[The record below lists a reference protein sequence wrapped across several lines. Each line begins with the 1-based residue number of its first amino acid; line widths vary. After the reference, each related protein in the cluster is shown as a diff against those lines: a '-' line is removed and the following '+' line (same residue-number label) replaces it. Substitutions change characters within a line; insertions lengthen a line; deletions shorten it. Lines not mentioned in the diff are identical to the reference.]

1 VPIAW
6 AMVFSILFYPLY
18 AVILKYIRWPS
29 IASLIVLVLI
39 LVIAIGPFT
48 YLSISLVK
56 EVGSLIDRMGK
67 ETFALQSILDHPA
80 VRATAGRIT
89 SLFNLDPEELN
100 RAVGDQVS
108 RWGTELIGRITAGI
122 RNVLAVVV
130 NFLIMSLTIF
140 FLLPAGAKFFGRIL
154 QYLPFSEEQKGRL
167 VKQVRDIIVST
178 LYGGVIIALVQGTAG
193 GLVFFL
199 LDISSPVL
207 WGFAMSIASFLPLI
221 GPSVVWFP
229 ATLYLYF
236 QGAAWKAIVLAVI
249 GVAGIGSVDY
259 FLRPLIIGQRTKMP
273 FLFIFFSVLGGIRLF
288 GLIGFIMGPMVLALF
303 MSILEIFRTMG
314 EENPP

>member
-1 VPIAW
+1 VVNRFYLIILIALVILLGYLSYQILEPFLVPIAW
-6 AMVFSILFYPLY
+6 AVVFSILFYPLY

-29 IASLIVLVLI
+29 ITSLIVLVLI

-80 VRATAGRIT
+80 VRAAAGRIT

-140 FLLPAGAKFFGRIL
+140 FLLPAGPKFFGRIL

-178 LYGGVIIALVQGTAG
+178 LYGGVVIALVQGTAG

-207 WGFAMSIASFLPLI
+207 WGFAMSI
-221 GPSVVWFP
+221 
-229 ATLYLYF
+229 
-236 QGAAWKAIVLAVI
+236 
-249 GVAGIGSVDY
+249 
-259 FLRPLIIGQRTKMP
+259 
-273 FLFIFFSVLGGIRLF
+273 
-288 GLIGFIMGPMVLALF
+288 
-303 MSILEIFRTMG
+303 LEIFRTMG